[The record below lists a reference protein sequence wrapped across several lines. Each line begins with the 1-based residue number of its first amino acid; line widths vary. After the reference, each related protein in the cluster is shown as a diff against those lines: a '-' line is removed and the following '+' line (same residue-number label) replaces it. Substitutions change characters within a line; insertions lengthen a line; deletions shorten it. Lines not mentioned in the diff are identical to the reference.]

1 MFTWFRD
8 RKTNISRNAEV
19 QIALLNAGIFPGF
32 VDNLDKAFKALQ
44 KHIGDQQFTINCLQ
58 ERVDEL
64 EKVQRTLCDDMYDIQ
79 ADMTL
84 IHNIE
89 GYEEWRTDIG
99 KPVKEPDKS
108 IYVSPHPIDCGFHQD
123 QYPWE
128 CTCGAYKP
136 IAKPTD
142 LVK

>member
-1 MFTWFRD
+1 MFTWFRE
-8 RKTNISRNAEV
+8 RKKFEKDTRLMLRAMELWI
-19 QIALLNAGIFPGF
+19 G
-32 VDNLDKAFKALQ
+32 DLQ
-44 KHIGDQQFTINCLQ
+44 KAKWDL
-58 ERVDEL
+58 ESRVKEL

-99 KPVKEPDKS
+99 KPIKPVIEEEW
-108 IYVSPHPIDCGFHQD
+108 
-123 QYPWE
+123 WE
-128 CTCGAYKP
+128 QNKP
-136 IAKPTD
+136 RSKPTD

>member
-1 MFTWFRD
+1 MPRAEGEVMFTWFRE
-8 RKTNISRNAEV
+8 RKKFERDTRIMINALTSLV
-19 QIALLNAGIFPGF
+19 QEHIIA
-32 VDNLDKAFKALQ
+32 VEELQ
-44 KHIGDQQFTINCLQ
+44 KANWAINNRL
-58 ERVDEL
+58 DEI

-89 GYEEWRTDIG
+89 GYEEWRTEIG
-99 KPVKEPDKS
+99 KPVKEPNKASFAASHD
-108 IYVSPHPIDCGFHQD
+108 INCEFHHD
-123 QYPWE
+123 QYPQE

-142 LVK
+142 IVK

>member
-1 MFTWFRD
+1 MFTWFRE
-8 RKTNISRNAEV
+8 RKKWEKMTTLTLRVFNQALIEIRADIRNINAR
-19 QIALLNAGIFPGF
+19 
-32 VDNLDKAFKALQ
+32 LDE
-44 KHIGDQQFTINCLQ
+44 I
-58 ERVDEL
+58 

-99 KPVKEPDKS
+99 KP
-108 IYVSPHPIDCGFHQD
+108 
-123 QYPWE
+123 
-128 CTCGAYKP
+128 